1 MNSTTIPLP
10 LRLSYFQLYTPKGPR
25 LPRPSVPPILSVLR
39 TSSAPAVSEFAGDD
53 VLEAFIKEREV
64 SADFIAK
71 VSDKIWLR
79 EAINSLNTTTK
90 NVADVSS
97 NDSIQLLEQGLVE
110 ENEGGGFLKLK
121 RTNEWILGDSLSAP
135 ANKKMSIKEL
145 RNDSERRRKL
155 NLLRYE
161 ALKKELLLLTVG
173 IGTACGGYC
182 LVVLSVEAALSY
194 AIGVIFSCLYLQL
207 LCQHVDKL
215 SKEKVPEVFRQKK
228 SKKIGIRSQDLQD
241 LFERSMK
248 GTGLALSSPRLVIP
262 AAIYG
267 LWELSQHFA
276 HDLLDFQLV
285 PAMLGIFAYKAAALV
300 QVYRDNED
308 LQLIFPDNE
317 EISGN

>member
-1 MNSTTIPLP
+1 MNSAIPLP
-10 LRLSYFQLYTPKGPR
+10 LRLSYSNLYSPKR
-25 LPRPSVPPILSVLR
+25 RRPTSLVPAILSVLR
-39 TSSAPAVSEFAGDD
+39 TSQHVSEFAGDE

-64 SADFIAK
+64 TGDFIAK
-71 VSDKIWLR
+71 VSDRIWLK
-79 EAINSLNTTTK
+79 EAIDSLNTNSQKTIA
-90 NVADVSS
+90 ADFSD
-97 NDSIQLLEQGLVE
+97 NTPQLSEQEVLD

-121 RTNEWILGDSLSAP
+121 RTNEWVLGDTLIAP
-135 ANKKMSIKEL
+135 VNKKMSIKEL
-145 RNDSERRRKL
+145 QNDGEKRRKL

-161 ALKKELLLLTVG
+161 ALKRELLLLTAG

-182 LVVLSVEAALSY
+182 LVVLSVQAALSY
-194 AIGVIFSCLYLQL
+194 GIGVLFSCLYFQL
-207 LCQHVDKL
+207 LCQHADNL
-215 SKEKVPEVFRQKK
+215 SKEKVPDIFMQKK
-228 SKKIGIRSQDLQD
+228 SKKIGIRSEDLQD
-241 LFERSMK
+241 LFERSIK

-308 LQLIFPDNE
+308 LQFIFPENE
-317 EISGN
+317 ERSGN